1 MKNSKKMFILIEA
14 VLAVMVILMV
24 CMMLLGKNGENRKKI
39 SVIVSNSDDNQWSAF
54 KYGLKMAAEDTGMEV
69 FVVSTDGYLTVQDE
83 ENLIENEI
91 DNGAAA
97 VIVQPVAEEG
107 FQSMIKKIEK
117 KIPVMLVETD
127 MSQDKKKASDFP
139 VTEADHY
146 EMGKTMSKEL
156 LKDYAE
162 SLNGKT
168 MGILMETDGSEASQ
182 NREKGLMDGLK
193 GTGVD
198 IRWTIREPV
207 AGKEEN
213 LLKSKPKVDI
223 VVALDDTSLTSAG
236 ECAAAT
242 DLKGAVVYGI
252 GNSTEAMYYLDTGI
266 VECVVVP
273 DEFNVGY
280 KSFTEASKKL
290 KRFFYEMRDQMISH
304 TVVRRDTLFIKENQ
318 ELLFTMSQ

>member
-156 LKDYAE
+156 LKD
-162 SLNGKT
+162 
-168 MGILMETDGSEASQ
+168 
-182 NREKGLMDGLK
+182 
-193 GTGVD
+193 
-198 IRWTIREPV
+198 
-207 AGKEEN
+207 
-213 LLKSKPKVDI
+213 
-223 VVALDDTSLTSAG
+223 
-236 ECAAAT
+236 
-242 DLKGAVVYGI
+242 
-252 GNSTEAMYYLDTGI
+252 
-266 VECVVVP
+266 
-273 DEFNVGY
+273 
-280 KSFTEASKKL
+280 FTK
-290 KRFFYEMRDQMISH
+290 FYI
-304 TVVRRDTLFIKENQ
+304 
-318 ELLFTMSQ
+318 